1 MKRNAMV
8 MGLSLALV
16 VSGCSQNSNPFR
28 DGTRPYSPPGDV
40 RVPYGEQDREDVT
53 GAVTAVPLDE
63 NEHFQ
68 SVVEM
73 LRSQVPGLQVTEL
86 SNGEIR
92 LRIRGDQ
99 QTLRTDDESNQPLLV
114 IDGMSILPSAIRSA
128 LLGLNPREVE
138 SIQVLKDV
146 SSTSIYGSRAA
157 NGVILIQLKR

>member
-1 MKRNAMV
+1 MKTAMV
-8 MGLSLALV
+8 TGLTLALAL
-16 VSGCSQNSNPFR
+16 SGCSQRSNPFK
-28 DGTRPYSPPGDV
+28 DGPRPFSPPGDV

-63 NEHFQ
+63 NEHFHD
-68 SVVEM
+68 VVDM
-73 LRSQVPGLQVTEL
+73 LRSHVPGLQVTEL
-86 SNGEIR
+86 PNGEIR

-114 IDGMSILPSAIRSA
+114 IDGMSILPSGVRGA